1 MKKSLVFLCAAALFF
16 GLVASAG
23 ATTFTLDSYTVNYNN
38 EDPGLVLYTEDI
50 LSQPATADLDVNHG
64 PYNFALFTI
73 GTNEKYVNRDDRVD
87 QDISVSFNFSA
98 PDSVSGNVTGE
109 SDGHMRFLADDKGSV
124 DWNDPA
130 MFNYGNGGQFSIR
143 LYDVC
148 FGTPG
153 SATVYASLD
162 FISESSPVAPVPEP
176 ATIFLMGAGLIGVL
190 GYNRKSFTK
199 KS

>member
-1 MKKSLVFLCAAALFF
+1 MKKSLVFLCAVALFF

-23 ATTFTLDSYTVNYNN
+23 ATIFTLDSYTVNYNN
-38 EDPGLVLYTEDI
+38 EDPGLVLYTADI
-50 LSQPATADLDVNHG
+50 LSQPATADFDVRDE
-64 PYNFALFTI
+64 PYEFALFTI
-73 GTNEKYVNRDDRVD
+73 GTNEKYVNWDDKVD
-87 QDISVSFNFSA
+87 QAISVSFNFSA
-98 PDSVSGNVTGE
+98 PGSVSGNITGE
-109 SDGHMRFLADDKGSV
+109 SDGHWRLFADDTGSV

-130 MFNYGNGGQFSIR
+130 VFNYGNGGQFTIR
-143 LYDVC
+143 LSDVC

-153 SATVYASLD
+153 SATVYASLN

-190 GYNRKSFTK
+190 GYNRKGFIK